1 LSYNLKNF
9 NEKKGEN
16 IFMSQP
22 QFTREQLEKRL
33 NEVREQLDKI
43 SKDERIEL
51 DSDMEEQ
58 AIQVEQE
65 EVGYA
70 MEENLRRELIAIED
84 VLARMD
90 ENK

>member
-1 LSYNLKNF
+1 
-9 NEKKGEN
+9 
-16 IFMSQP
+16 MTQP

-33 NEVREQLDKI
+33 EEVRAQLNKV
-43 SKDERIEL
+43 SKTEPIEL
-51 DSDMEEQ
+51 DNDMEEQ

-70 MEENLRRELIAIED
+70 MEENLRREMIAIED

-90 ENK
+90 QAGK